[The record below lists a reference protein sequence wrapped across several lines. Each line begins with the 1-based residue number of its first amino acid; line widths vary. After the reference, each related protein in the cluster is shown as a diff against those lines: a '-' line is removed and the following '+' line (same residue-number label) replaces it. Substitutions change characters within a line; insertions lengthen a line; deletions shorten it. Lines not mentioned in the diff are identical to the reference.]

1 MIELK
6 MIPVDS
12 SAIAEIGYEDGML
25 TICFRSRRELYSF
38 PNVPE
43 QIFKDFLQAPSKGK
57 FYNENIRDIY
67 LPLP

>member
-1 MIELK
+1 MK

-12 SAIAEIGYEDGML
+12 SAIAEIGYEDGTL
-25 TICFRSRRELYSF
+25 AIRFRSRRELYSF